1 MSAGKTPLATARG
14 IATERHSP
22 DRLAWVRALWRLL
35 RLVAHLL
42 TGTAITVAVARRQPD
57 GSYRHRPGVV
67 CWWHRRACRI
77 LGIRV
82 EVAAGEAPGDSA
94 LLVANHVSWLDVPV
108 LGGLGPIAFLS
119 KAEVRDWPLMGWLAA
134 AAGTHFIARG
144 SGEASA
150 VGARIGNHLVDHG
163 SLVLFPEGT
172 TTDGRSVKP
181 FYPRLLAAASASGV
195 PVVPVALRY
204 ERAGALDPIAPFVGD
219 ETILSHLWRVL
230 RTREL
235 CVRVAFGVPLDPA
248 GFDRRTLAT
257 RARTTVV
264 EALDRLAG
272 STADPPGHGGNPA
285 SG

>member
-14 IATERHSP
+14 IATERHPP

-67 CWWHRRACRI
+67 RWWHRRACRI

-82 EVAAGEAPGDSA
+82 VVAAGEAPGDSA

-150 VGARIGNHLVDHG
+150 VGARIGNHLVEG
-163 SLVLFPEGT
+163 GCLALFPEGT
-172 TTDGRSVKP
+172 TTDGRTVKP
-181 FYPRLLAAASASGV
+181 FFPRLLAAASASGV
-195 PVVPVALRY
+195 PVVPVALRF
-204 ERAGALDPIAPFVGD
+204 ERGGALDPLAPFVGD
-219 ETILSHLWRVL
+219 ETILSHLRRVL
-230 RTREL
+230 TARGFH
-235 CVRVAFGVPLDPA
+235 VQVVFGEPLDPA
-248 GFDRRTLAT
+248 RFDRRGLAT
-257 RARTTVV
+257 RARAAII
-264 EALDRLAG
+264 EDLDRLERAA
-272 STADPPGHGGNPA
+272 AD
-285 SG
+285 